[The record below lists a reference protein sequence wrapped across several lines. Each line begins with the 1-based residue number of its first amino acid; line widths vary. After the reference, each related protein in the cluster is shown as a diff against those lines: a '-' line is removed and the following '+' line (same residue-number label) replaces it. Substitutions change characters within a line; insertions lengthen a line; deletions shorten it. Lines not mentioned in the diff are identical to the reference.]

1 MKINKGELLWSKSL
15 KKTSLKDIL
24 NFIMKIEILG
34 ILLTSDE
41 SFLIV
46 DNKRIIVASY
56 NEKVGDDA
64 LADLFESFKN
74 EIFFY
79 SIEDIDSLKRE
90 HPEIFLKDPEKA
102 LTEYLKSNPELFKD
116 LIERIEMGTKLSRE
130 EIMARYKIKEPSGE
144 EVSRVLSPFEL
155 KKKKTKLKDFKEFI
169 DAVYGRK

>member
-1 MKINKGELLWSKSL
+1 MKINRGELLWSKSL

-24 NFIMKIEILG
+24 NFIMKIEICGMLSA
-34 ILLTSDE
+34 SDE

-46 DNKRIIVASY
+46 DNKRIIAASC

-64 LADLFESFKN
+64 LVDLFESFKN
-74 EIFFY
+74 EASFY
-79 SIEDIDSLKRE
+79 SIEDTGSLKRE

-116 LIERIEMGTKLSRE
+116 LIERIEMRTKLSRE

-155 KKKKTKLKDFKEFI
+155 KKKKAKLRDFKEFV
-169 DAVYGRK
+169 DAAYGRK